1 LIKHDRS
8 TIKEAKVKSTGLN
21 RSSFDRVQVTF
32 VGNSGFLIAAGDR
45 KVLIDAFFEGFPPGY
60 ILPANVRDL
69 LVNAQPPFDH
79 VDLILATHAHG
90 DHFSAAMV
98 RQYLQTCPNAVF
110 VSTTQ
115 AASQLPGF
123 GDRVIAADPVE
134 ASPVRLEANGIRV
147 EAIYMS
153 HGYPPNDPKEIFNN
167 AYIVTL
173 NGTTFFHTGDIADL
187 RDVEQ
192 YRLADKHLDMA
203 FIQHFHLLEGGVGD
217 LLKHS
222 IRATWLFP
230 IHYQFTEPVFDA
242 GLVLSNYPQA
252 VLFNNELESWFMPA
266 PKNDPG

>member
-1 LIKHDRS
+1 
-8 TIKEAKVKSTGLN
+8 
-21 RSSFDRVQVTF
+21 VTF

-60 ILPANVRDL
+60 TLPVNVRDL
-69 LVNAQPPFDH
+69 LVKGQPPFDN

-98 RQYLQTCPNAVF
+98 GQYLQTCPNAVF

-115 AASQLPGF
+115 ATSQLPGF
-123 GDRVIAADPVE
+123 GERVVAADPE
-134 ASPVRLEANGIRV
+134 KALPVNLEVNGIRV
-147 EAIYMS
+147 EAIYMC

-167 AYIVTL
+167 AYIVTF

-192 YRLADKHLDMA
+192 YRLKDKHIDMA
-203 FIQHFHLLEGGVGD
+203 FIQHFHLLDDGFRD
-217 LLKHS
+217 LLKHD
-222 IRATWLFP
+222 IGATYLFP

-242 GLVLSNYPQA
+242 NVVLSNYPQA
-252 VLFNNELESWFMPA
+252 VLFNVELEERRL
-266 PKNDPG
+266 K

>member
-1 LIKHDRS
+1 MHNRPS
-8 TIKEAKVKSTGLN
+8 IKEVKMKITILN
-21 RSSFDRVQVTF
+21 RSSFHRIHVTF

-60 ILPANVRDL
+60 TLPANVRDL
-69 LVNAQPPFDH
+69 LVKAQPPFDH

-98 RQYLQTCPNAVF
+98 RQYLHICPNTVF

-123 GDRVIAADPVE
+123 GERVIAADPVE
-134 ASPVRLEANGIRV
+134 FSPLTLEVNGIQV

-173 NGTTFFHTGDIADL
+173 NGITFFHTGDIAGL

-192 YRLADKHLDMA
+192 YHLADKHIDMA
-203 FIQHFHLLEGGVGD
+203 FIQHFHLLDGEFRD
-217 LLKHS
+217 LLKND
-222 IRATWLFP
+222 IGATYLFP

-242 GLVLSNYPQA
+242 NAVLSNYPQA
-252 VLFNNELESWFMPA
+252 VLFNVELEERRL
-266 PKNDPG
+266 K

>member
-1 LIKHDRS
+1 
-8 TIKEAKVKSTGLN
+8 
-21 RSSFDRVQVTF
+21 VTF

>member
-1 LIKHDRS
+1 M
-8 TIKEAKVKSTGLN
+8 KSTTQN
-21 RSSFDRVQVTF
+21 ISFFDQVQVTF
-32 VGNSGFLIAAGDR
+32 VGNSGFLIAAGGR

-60 ILPANVRDL
+60 TLPANVRDL
-69 LVNAQPPFDH
+69 LVKAQPPFDH

-123 GDRVIAADPVE
+123 GGRVIAADPLE
-134 ASPVRLEANGIRV
+134 ASPVHLEANGIRV
-147 EAIYMS
+147 EAVYLS

-167 AYIVTL
+167 AYVVTL

-192 YRLADKHLDMA
+192 YRLADKNIDMA
-203 FIQHFHLLEGGVGD
+203 FIQHFHLLDDGFGD
-217 LLKHS
+217 LLKHD
-222 IRATWLFP
+222 IGATWLFP

-242 GLVLSNYPQA
+242 NVVLSNYPQA
-252 VLFNNELESWFMPA
+252 VLFNVELEERSL
-266 PKNDPG
+266 K